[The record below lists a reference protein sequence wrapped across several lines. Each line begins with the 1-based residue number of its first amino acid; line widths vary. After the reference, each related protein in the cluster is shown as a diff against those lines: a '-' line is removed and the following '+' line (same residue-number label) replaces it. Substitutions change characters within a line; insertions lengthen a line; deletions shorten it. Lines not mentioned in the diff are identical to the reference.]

1 MLNAFIKHIAMLC
14 FLATG
19 ILSCD
24 IKQEEILPEDGFTKI
39 YNDPEEV
46 LSYYTESVVELSGG
60 GYLFI
65 SAVKDENAEIEYPTT
80 YLVRTSASGEVEW
93 TMFYDWLAPSSR
105 LIEHGNSIGFVAM
118 NQQFE
123 AHVVLV
129 DPANGTVQ
137 SEHDLE
143 MTMPLY
149 SYTDSDGYLVVL
161 GYDFISRSSWISKFS
176 ADFTLERSN
185 KLPINTDLEYLIQRH
200 LNKTGQDFHFFI
212 GEYSNENGTGY
223 YVNCFYNYTLR
234 TVFMDVSS
242 LSATGDIYSFQ
253 IEEGISSFLPISG
266 SVFGLTSYYEGNN
279 YIIPEAEIDVNS
291 SQNIKDLPGD
301 PLYELTFKAP
311 VAAIEL
317 NIETEK
323 FALYTSQTNSNS
335 IVMYQHQIE
344 PDSLL
349 TTHHHYFDQRV
360 MVTDVIQTSDGGVAI
375 LAGIYILGK
384 YPRPLLIKM
393 PVDPFI

>member
-1 MLNAFIKHIAMLC
+1 MWNAFTKYLMLC
-14 FLATG
+14 ILG
-19 ILSCD
+19 ILIQGCD
-24 IKQEEILPEDGFTKI
+24 IKQKEIVPEAGFTKI
-39 YNDPEEV
+39 YNHPEEV

-60 GYLFI
+60 GYLFV
-65 SAVKDENAEIEYPTT
+65 SAVKDENSEIEYPTT

-93 TMFYDWLAPSSR
+93 TMSYDWLAPSSR

-129 DPANGTVQ
+129 DPSNGNVQ

-149 SYTDSDGYLVVL
+149 AYTDTEGYLVVL
-161 GYDFISRSSWISKFS
+161 GYDFISSSSWISKYS
-176 ADFTLERSN
+176 ADFTLQRSN
-185 KLPINTDLEYLIQRH
+185 MLPINTDLEYLIQRH

-212 GEYSNENGTGY
+212 GEYSNEDGSGY
-223 YVNCFYNYTLR
+223 YVNCFYNYALR

-242 LSATGDIYSFQ
+242 LSSTGDIYSFQ
-253 IEEGISSFLPISG
+253 IEEGISAFLPISG
-266 SVFGLTSYYEGNN
+266 PVFGLTSYYEGNN

-311 VAAIEL
+311 VVAVEL
-317 NIETEK
+317 QTETESY
-323 FALYTSQTNSNS
+323 ALYTSQTNSNS
-335 IVMYQHQIE
+335 IVMFQHQME

-349 TTHHHYFDQRV
+349 RRHHHYFDQRV
-360 MVTDVIQTSDGGVAI
+360 MVTDMILTSDGGVAI

-393 PVDPFI
+393 PVDPFL